1 LPNYPGL
8 VAIAGPTGSGKSS
21 LALEIARRFDG
32 EIVNCD
38 SVQVFRYFD
47 IGTAKLPLAERRGIP
62 HRLIDLVD
70 PDQVFTAGDF
80 ARVGRQALREIAGR
94 GHLPVVT
101 GGTGFYLRALI
112 EGLAPGP
119 QRDEPLRAR
128 LRIREDRRPGSL
140 HRILRRLDAATAG
153 RIHAN
158 DVPKVMRAVE
168 ICIAARSTLG
178 KSSATDV
185 FAAGRDALEG
195 FRVLKIG
202 LFPDREK
209 LYQRLESRLETMF
222 ANGLLDE
229 TASILARGYSEKAK
243 PFESIG
249 YKQAV
254 QVMRGE
260 LSPRDALF
268 YARRDTRRYAKR
280 QMTWFRQESGIEILR
295 GFGEDPAVAAQA
307 EARVEAFLTG
317 C

>member
-1 LPNYPGL
+1 
-8 VAIAGPTGSGKSS
+8 
-21 LALEIARRFDG
+21 
-32 EIVNCD
+32 
-38 SVQVFRYFD
+38 
-47 IGTAKLPLAERRGIP
+47 
-62 HRLIDLVD
+62 
-70 PDQVFTAGDF
+70 
-80 ARVGRQALREIAGR
+80 
-94 GHLPVVT
+94 
-101 GGTGFYLRALI
+101 
-112 EGLAPGP
+112 
-119 QRDEPLRAR
+119 
-128 LRIREDRRPGSL
+128 
-140 HRILRRLDAATAG
+140 
-153 RIHAN
+153 
-158 DVPKVMRAVE
+158 M
-168 ICIAARSTLG
+168 
-178 KSSATDV
+178 
-185 FAAGRDALEG
+185 
-195 FRVLKIG
+195 LKIG